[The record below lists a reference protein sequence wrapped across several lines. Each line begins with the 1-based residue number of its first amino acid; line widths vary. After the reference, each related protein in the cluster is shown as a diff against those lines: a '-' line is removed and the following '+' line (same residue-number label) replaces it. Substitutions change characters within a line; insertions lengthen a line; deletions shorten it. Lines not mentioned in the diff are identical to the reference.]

1 MSNCIAI
8 IPARSGSKRIPKKNI
23 KLFYNKPLI
32 SHVIKKAKVSNCFD
46 KIVISSDCD
55 KTLKI
60 SKKAGADILIKRP
73 LKLSK
78 DNVITREVV
87 NHAIRYLEKLN
98 FNFEYVCLIYP
109 HGVLLD
115 VKNLKLGLKKIR
127 KLKHNFVFTI
137 TEYQYPIQRSLKMVK
152 KKIKMNFPKYQESNS
167 NNLDKSYHDAGQFY
181 FGRKENFLKNKPL
194 FSSKSFPI
202 ILKKSKAWDIDDL
215 EDWEIAKR
223 LFK

>member
-55 KTLKI
+55 KTLKNL
-60 SKKAGADILIKRP
+60 KKAGADILIKRP

-109 HGVLLD
+109 TGVLLD
-115 VKNLKLGLKKIR
+115 VKNLKLGLK
-127 KLKHNFVFTI
+127 N
-137 TEYQYPIQRSLKMVK
+137 K
-152 KKIKMNFPKYQESNS
+152 KT
-167 NNLDKSYHDAGQFY
+167 
-181 FGRKENFLKNKPL
+181 
-194 FSSKSFPI
+194 
-202 ILKKSKAWDIDDL
+202 
-215 EDWEIAKR
+215 
-223 LFK
+223 

>member
-1 MSNCIAI
+1 M
-8 IPARSGSKRIPKKNI
+8 
-23 KLFYNKPLI
+23 I

-60 SKKAGADILIKRP
+60 SKAGADILIKRP

-109 HGVLLD
+109 TGVLLD
-115 VKNLKLGLKKIR
+115 VKNLKLGLKIR

-152 KKIKMNFPKYQESNS
+152 KK
-167 NNLDKSYHDAGQFY
+167 
-181 FGRKENFLKNKPL
+181 LK
-194 FSSKSFPI
+194 
-202 ILKKSKAWDIDDL
+202 
-215 EDWEIAKR
+215 
-223 LFK
+223 